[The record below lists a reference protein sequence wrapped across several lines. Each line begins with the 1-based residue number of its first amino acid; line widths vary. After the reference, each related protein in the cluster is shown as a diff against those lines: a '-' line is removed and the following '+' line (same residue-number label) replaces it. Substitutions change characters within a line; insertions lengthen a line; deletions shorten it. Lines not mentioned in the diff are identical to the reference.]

1 MSSFS
6 ERERGFENYF
16 AHQQELY
23 FQTIALRN
31 KIFAHWVAEQIGL
44 DEELKKLYTEAVI
57 QLLIEEA
64 NDTHLLH
71 KALSDLKTKG
81 ISITLEEI
89 GEKLKECHEVA
100 REEFLRKRI

>member
-1 MSSFS
+1 MSSFN

-44 DEELKKLYTEAVI
+44 DEALKRLYIEETI
-57 QLLIEEA
+57 QLLLKEA
-64 NDTHLLH
+64 NDAHLLH
-71 KALSDLKTKG
+71 KALTDLNLKG
-81 ISITLEEI
+81 ITVTMDDIDR
-89 GEKLKECHEVA
+89 KLKECHEIA
-100 REEFLRKRI
+100 RQEFLSNRL